1 MVSSRESITAS
12 PLSKSPKG
20 GDKKNSNI
28 EEIKNGLKMEVK
40 AFY

>member
-12 PLSKSPKG
+12 PLSKSPKAV
-20 GDKKNSNI
+20 DKKTNSI